1 MKICRIGIVVFCL
14 SGIVLLAGCSR
25 QVDST
30 KSVIPEVKASY
41 ASEPVKIDGV
51 LDDDVWQVAEVYS
64 MNLSEDKLAGGP
76 GVEPQSLH
84 EPGKV
89 RVAWDDNWLYVAFDF
104 TDSDVVAEG
113 KKDGLHHYKMGDLA
127 EVFIKPDNQS
137 WCWELYATPTGK
149 KTTFFFPSQ
158 GRMGL
163 PSNFEY
169 KFQKGRLKVAA
180 KVNGTLNNYS
190 DRDKGWTAEMAI
202 PISELTSRG
211 EKFDP
216 QTPWRLFVGRYNYS
230 YHLPRKEL
238 SMMPR
243 LPKTNYHLIDSY
255 ATLKLEPK
263 GSGAKAKK

>member
-1 MKICRIGIVVFCL
+1 MKICRIGIIVFCL
-14 SGIVLLAGCSR
+14 AGIVLLAGCSR
-25 QVDST
+25 QIDST

-41 ASEPVKIDGV
+41 AAEPVKIDGV
-51 LDDDVWQVAEVYS
+51 LNDSVWQVAKVYHV
-64 MNLSEDKLAGGP
+64 NLSEDKLAGGP
-76 GVEPQSLH
+76 GVEPQSLQ
-84 EPGKV
+84 EAGKV

-127 EVFIKPDNQS
+127 EVFIKPANQS
-137 WCWELYATPTGK
+137 WYWELYATPTGK

-163 PSNFEY
+163 PSNFGY

-180 KVNGTLNNYS
+180 KVNGTLNDYS
-190 DRDKGWTAEMAI
+190 DHDRGWTAEMAI

-216 QTPWRLFVGRYNYS
+216 EASWRIFIGRYNFS
-230 YHLPRKEL
+230 YYLKHPEL
-238 SMMPR
+238 SMMPS
-243 LPKTNYHLIDSY
+243 LPKTNYHMINDY
-255 ATLKLEPK
+255 AKLELELKVSKPK
-263 GSGAKAKK
+263 TKK